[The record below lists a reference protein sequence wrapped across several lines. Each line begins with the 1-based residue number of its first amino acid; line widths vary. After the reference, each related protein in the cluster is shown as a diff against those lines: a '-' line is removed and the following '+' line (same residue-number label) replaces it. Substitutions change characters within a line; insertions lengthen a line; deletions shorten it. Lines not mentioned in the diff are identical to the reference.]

1 MTTEL
6 SVSPGGNIPN
16 GGGTVGGAGAPFQ
29 NKFLQMNLSLDNAR
43 LNNVTGLLKPNP
55 YAEVIVD
62 GKPPKKTETC
72 KSSYH
77 PKWQSDFTVV
87 VTPYSKIVFRV
98 YDHSILK
105 KDALLGDC
113 CLDLYSLLKKHC
125 GRCQNTELA
134 LDLKS
139 NDSKNG
145 QGNEV
150 NVGSLHIRVDGLNVD
165 LRQFPA
171 ASPPVLSVLS
181 SSPSPVVSPVVSSV
195 VSPPSPE
202 APRSCD
208 NQRRALLPSIS
219 GRRSAGPGE
228 VCQGAVEGDGGHLPP
243 IKTPSPSSESGP
255 TPPVSSERRVTLP
268 PISDSARQ
276 NLTNGVVPPP
286 TAAAPSNANVGVSGP
301 AEHEEPLPPG
311 WEMRCDQYGR
321 KYYVDH
327 NTRSTTW
334 ERPQPLPPGW
344 EMRRDP
350 RGRVYYVD
358 HNTRQT
364 TWQRPNTD
372 RLQQMASWQ
381 GERARVMQM
390 KNQRFLYPE
399 QGRQAEDDP
408 LGPLPDGWEKR
419 VEPNGRVYFVNHK
432 NRTTQWE
439 DPRTQ
444 GQLQEEP
451 LPTGWEMRY
460 TEDGVRY
467 FVDHNTRSTTFD
479 DPRPGASKEGPK
491 GAYGVP
497 AQYERSFRWKLS
509 QFRYLCQSNALPS
522 HIKLS
527 VSRTSLFEDSFH
539 QIMRLPA
546 YELRR
551 RLYIIFRGE
560 EGLDYGGVAREWFFT
575 VSHEVLNPMYCLF
588 EYANKNNYSLQI
600 NPASYVNPDHL
611 HYFKF
616 IGRFIA
622 MALYHGKFIYSGFTM
637 PFYKRMLNRKLTM
650 KDIDHIDPEFYNS
663 LIWVRDNNV
672 EECGLEM
679 FFSVDF
685 ELLGEIKPHELKPG
699 GADIAVTEE
708 NKEEYLNLVTEWR
721 MTRGIEEQT
730 KAFLDGFNEVVP
742 LEWLQYFD
750 ERELELMLCGMQEI
764 DVEDWQKNTIYRH
777 YAKTSKQVQW
787 FWSFVKSADNETRSR
802 LLQFVCGTCRVPV
815 GGFGELMGSN
825 GPQRFCI
832 EKVGKDSW
840 LPRSHTCFNRLD
852 LPPYKSYDQLVEKLT
867 YAIEETE
874 GFGQE

>member
-1 MTTEL
+1 VE
-6 SVSPGGNIPN
+6 
-16 GGGTVGGAGAPFQ
+16 GGA
-29 NKFLQMNLSLDNAR
+29 
-43 LNNVTGLLKPNP
+43 
-55 YAEVIVD
+55 
-62 GKPPKKTETC
+62 PKR
-72 KSSYH
+72 
-77 PKWQSDFTVV
+77 
-87 VTPYSKIVFRV
+87 I
-98 YDHSILK
+98 
-105 KDALLGDC
+105 
-113 CLDLYSLLKKHC
+113 
-125 GRCQNTELA
+125 
-134 LDLKS
+134 
-139 NDSKNG
+139 
-145 QGNEV
+145 
-150 NVGSLHIRVDGLNVD
+150 
-165 LRQFPA
+165 
-171 ASPPVLSVLS
+171 
-181 SSPSPVVSPVVSSV
+181 
-195 VSPPSPE
+195 
-202 APRSCD
+202 
-208 NQRRALLPSIS
+208 
-219 GRRSAGPGE
+219 
-228 VCQGAVEGDGGHLPP
+228 
-243 IKTPSPSSESGP
+243 
-255 TPPVSSERRVTLP
+255 TLP
-268 PISDSARQ
+268 PISENTRQ
-276 NLTNGVVPPP
+276 SLTNGTGAAPAAAS
-286 TAAAPSNANVGVSGP
+286 TAAAAP
-301 AEHEEPLPPG
+301 AEEPLPPG
-311 WEMRCDQYGR
+311 WEMRYDQYGR
-321 KYYVDH
+321 RYYVDH

-334 ERPQPLPPGW
+334 ERPQPLPTGW

-399 QGRQAEDDP
+399 TVSGGGGGRQAEDDP

-451 LPTGWEMRY
+451 LPTGWEMRF
-460 TEDGVRY
+460 TEDHVRY
-467 FVDHNTRSTTFD
+467 FVDHNTRTTTFE
-479 DPRPGASKEGPK
+479 DPRPGGAKDGPK

-527 VSRTSLFEDSFH
+527 VSRQSLFEDSFH

-650 KDIDHIDPEFYNS
+650 KDIESIDPEFYNS
-663 LIWVRDNNV
+663 LIWVRDNNI
-672 EECGLEM
+672 EDCGLEM
-679 FFSVDF
+679 FFTVDF
-685 ELLGEIKPHELKPG
+685 ELLGEIKPHDLKTG
-699 GADIAVTEE
+699 GADIQVSEE
-708 NKEEYLNLVTEWR
+708 NKEEYLGLVTEWR
-721 MTRGIEEQT
+721 MTRGIEDQT

-764 DVEDWQKNTIYRH
+764 DVEDWQRNTIYRH
-777 YAKTSKQVQW
+777 YAKTSKQIQW
-787 FWSFVKSADNETRSR
+787 FWTFVKVMDSETRSR

-852 LPPYKSYDQLVEKLT
+852 LPPYKSYEQLVEKLT
-867 YAIEETE
+867 FAIEETE